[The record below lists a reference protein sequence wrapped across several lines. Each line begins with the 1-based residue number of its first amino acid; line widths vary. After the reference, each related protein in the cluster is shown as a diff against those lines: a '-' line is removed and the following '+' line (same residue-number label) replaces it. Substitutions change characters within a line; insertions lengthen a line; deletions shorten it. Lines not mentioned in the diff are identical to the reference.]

1 MPEKDTILYVIT
13 KSQEFLKSKGVAS
26 PRLDAELLLAD
37 QLGLERIK
45 LYSNFDRKLSEE
57 EKDQYRI
64 RIKRRGLLEPVAY
77 ILGKKYFYKS
87 IFTVNSSVLIPRPET
102 EELVEWI
109 LSENSLSSRSVLDLG
124 TGSGCIAISLK
135 KERPDWNIHA
145 LDNSREAIDIARQNA
160 QDILENNFLEFFE
173 SNWYQELPEFK
184 YNILVS
190 NPPYIPFTEKDRI
203 MDDVLKYEPHSALFL
218 EKPSEFYSM
227 FIENSKKFLESNGKI
242 YLEIHPDWV
251 DVIQEIAAEHG
262 FKIQIK
268 QDYSKK
274 NRMVRINL

>member
-45 LYSNFDRKLSEE
+45 LYSNFDRKLTEE
-57 EKDQYRI
+57 EKDQYRV

-77 ILGKKYFYKS
+77 ILGKKYFYNS
-87 IFTVNSSVLIPRPET
+87 IFEVNSLVLIPRPET

-109 LSENSLSSRSVLDLG
+109 LSENSLSSRSALDLG

-145 LDNSREAIDIARQNA
+145 LDNSKGAMEIARQNA
-160 QDILENNFLEFFE
+160 QNILGGDLLEFFE
-173 SNWYQELPEFK
+173 SNWYQELPQFK

-190 NPPYIPFTEKDRI
+190 NPPYIPLTEKDSI

-218 EKPSEFYSM
+218 EKPREFYSM
-227 FIENSKKFLESNGKI
+227 FIENSKNFLEPNGKI

-251 DVIQEIAAEHG
+251 DVVREIAVQNG

-274 NRMVRINL
+274 NRMVRINI